1 MHFPSRCWPCRL
13 TTFEAD
19 ATTDVAEDASAQV
32 ADTATVSSC
41 LDQFVY
47 RPWKVW
53 WKISWLVNSFQ
64 HFAGH
69 NVTILSF
76 QWCRIFFYHQ
86 HSCLERRPQVR
97 VHWRSYICCGEG
109 KLATFR
115 LQVKGVGGC
124 RPRAQRCFACCWA
137 CSGSIL
143 LLQAGVWLGSWLSQ
157 PLWHACAAVCIMSW
171 TCGWLA

>member
-1 MHFPSRCWPCRL
+1 MLALSLDYLWGWRNHWRCRGCQRPGRRYCDCEQL
-13 TTFEAD
+13 LGPVCVSAMEGLMKDILVGQFISTFC
-19 ATTDVAEDASAQV
+19 Q
-32 ADTATVSSC
+32 
-41 LDQFVY
+41 
-47 RPWKVW
+47 
-53 WKISWLVNSFQ
+53 
-64 HFAGH
+64 GH

-115 LQVKGVGGC
+115 LQVKGVGDC